1 MMSVWELAIRLLLSF
16 MTLLLLT
23 RWMGRKLL
31 SHMTFFDFIS
41 GITIG
46 SIGANLVFNPSLTI
60 RNGLL
65 ALLGWSIITVT
76 LGYIDIHSK
85 KARTLLDGEPRILIK
100 KGEIMENQ
108 LKAVRLDVDSLMAL
122 LRQKDVF
129 SLHEVNYAIFET
141 NGELSVLKKE
151 SQKEVTKSD
160 LNLSCESPA
169 APPIGTEVISD
180 GKLVRSNLNKLNL
193 PEEWLHR
200 QLMDKGI
207 HNVEDVFYGEINKDG
222 MLIIDKKDDK
232 ET

>member
-1 MMSVWELAIRLLLSF
+1 MSVWELAIRLLVSF

-23 RWMGRKLL
+23 RWMSRKLL

-46 SIGANLVFNPSLTI
+46 SIGANLVFNPSLSI

-65 ALLGWSIITVT
+65 ALLGWSIITVA

-100 KGEIMENQ
+100 KGNIMENQ
-108 LKAVRLDVDSLMAL
+108 LKAVRLNVDSLMAL
-122 LRQKDVF
+122 LREKEVF
-129 SLHEVNYAIFET
+129 SLEDVNYAIFET
-141 NGELSVLKKE
+141 NGELSVLKMD

-160 LNLSCESPA
+160 LNLSSESPA

-180 GKLVRSNLNKLNL
+180 GKLVTSNLQKLNL
-193 PEEWLHR
+193 TEEWV
-200 QLMDKGI
+200 QLQLKNKGI
-207 HNVEDVFYGEINKDG
+207 HKLEDVFYGAINKDG
-222 MLIIDKKDDK
+222 MLIIDKKEDIDP
-232 ET
+232 